1 MKTLFIR
8 YGRKIWLTEFAVANT
23 HDKQKVIDF
32 VKVSIRRFLFSC
44 DLCKL
49 FLGHNSETGGS

>member
-1 MKTLFIR
+1 MISLISFKLFDR

-32 VKVSIRRFLFSC
+32 VKVSLSVGAFSC
-44 DLCKL
+44 L
-49 FLGHNSETGGS
+49 EV

>member
-1 MKTLFIR
+1 MFIR

-32 VKVSIRRFLFSC
+32 VKVSVFEYLLVVSE
-44 DLCKL
+44 LC
-49 FLGHNSETGGS
+49 

>member
-1 MKTLFIR
+1 MFIR

-32 VKVSIRRFLFSC
+32 VKVSVLF
-44 DLCKL
+44 DYLLWYLKIVL
-49 FLGHNSETGGS
+49 RE